1 MLSFGFYNRFL
12 SLAVLIV
19 LLVFSHSLRAAE
31 TVPAWDNTVR
41 KEKQAEL
48 LNAYRTNEIR
58 VEWAGQNPK
67 VAELMPANLVYQ
79 FAVVGDGDVTNR
91 VRRVLQNTLSAM
103 APDFRAEIEKRG
115 LVCPTLQWI
124 LRWTRARV
132 KKIDYMS
139 VAAHPAAFL
148 ESDFNET
155 NMVALARVMN
165 RDTIP
170 LQTKVTAVFDRDPF
184 PISRVVPQVDC
195 PDIMP
200 EETFAN
206 GFAIANVIRCPDRY
220 RRLRMLAEVIG
231 GNSVASK
238 FVWKASMYAPVKNW
252 VYNPELTAES
262 GRGEVLFEATR
273 IRRRFDILAFAQ
285 AANGLP
291 GLPAI
296 VSYYKVPFAHYRNNS
311 KGWYESVAYVLRDR
325 EALYDLSPVWIP
337 REWTDEFE
345 YWEKGYYVRSI
356 YRKLPSEYPG
366 KRYAR
371 NNEQILE
378 TYSSEDPKRVQ
389 MVRFVVS
396 PTTGQLTIEPLDEVK
411 SYKSG
416 EFVARKRGDSQLSG
430 E

>member
-1 MLSFGFYNRFL
+1 M
-12 SLAVLIV
+12 
-19 LLVFSHSLRAAE
+19 LLVSSHSLRAVE

-79 FAVVGDGDVTNR
+79 FAVIGDGDVTNR

-103 APDFRAEIEKRG
+103 VPDFRAEIEKRG

-170 LQTKVTAVFDRDPF
+170 LQTKITAVFDRDPF

-231 GNSVASK
+231 EGNAASK

-285 AANGLP
+285 SANGLP

-296 VSYYKVPFAHYRNNS
+296 ISYYKVPFAHYRKNS
-311 KGWYESVAYVLRDR
+311 KGWIESVAYVLRDR

-371 NNEQILE
+371 NNEQIIE

-396 PTTGQLTIEPLDEVK
+396 PTTSQLTIEPLDEVK
-411 SYKSG
+411 NYKPG